1 MPGMSGGMMT
11 VTLCT
16 GQGLQTMLVEAPGNG
31 QPHDD
36 GMHKKGDMPCAF
48 SGLSAPVLG
57 GVDPILLVIAIAF
70 IVATGF
76 RGAARIVTTI
86 PDYLRPPS
94 HGPPAAA

>member
-16 GQGLQTMLVEAPGNG
+16 GQGLQTMLVETPGNDR
-31 QPHDD
+31 HDD
-36 GMHKKGDMPCAF
+36 QMHKKGDMPCAF

-57 GVDPILLVIAIAF
+57 GVDPILLVIAVAF

-76 RGAARIVTTI
+76 RAVARLVSTL
-86 PDYLRPPS
+86 PAHLRPPS